1 MKIKFH
7 AKIRKLF
14 GHNVIQTEDPNP
26 QNLDLREEYANAF
39 RTESYND
46 FWTHVLALNKGDLM
60 THRSLG
66 SSTAARLPSYR
77 LFAEHLLDPEQS
89 TVTRILGLT
98 RTHPKIL
105 SLLSDYFSNTS
116 DASHLCGLLL
126 KDIDHMRKKHK
137 SLGDPFESPQ
147 NGSGPDI
154 RRLPVVLARVTLFSK
169 SNPFCL
175 SAPSMSRFQAV
186 QNSCS
191 NLLKQL
197 ESRRDKTQTKIRQL
211 KKLKCGSAVLLVAVT
226 ASLLIVIAAHAF
238 VMLVTAPGLLTA
250 SLELISIE
258 KLARWS
264 AQLDAAAKGTYIL
277 IRDLDTISR
286 LVARLNNELE
296 HVEALIQM
304 WVERKDDR
312 LQASEEV
319 AYQLKKNNQSFIEQ
333 LDELEE
339 HLYLCFMTINRA
351 RNLVIKE
358 ILNSGHYALSI
369 TPILQYLSSAPYS
382 YWIHYTSVF

>member
-1 MKIKFH
+1 MVVNLIVSNGWI
-7 AKIRKLF
+7 AVTQID
-14 GHNVIQTEDPNP
+14 DPNP

-77 LFAEHLLDPEQS
+77 LFAEHLLDPDQS

-137 SLGDPFESPQ
+137 SLGDPLESPQ
-147 NGSGPDI
+147 NGSGPNI
-154 RRLPVVLARVTLFSK
+154 KRLPVVLARVTLFSK

-175 SAPSMSRFQAV
+175 PAPSMSRFKAV

-197 ESRRDKTQTKIRQL
+197 ESRRDKTQSKIRQL

-238 VMLVTAPGLLTA
+238 VMLVAAPGVLTA

-358 ILNSGHYALSI
+358 ILNSG
-369 TPILQYLSSAPYS
+369 TPSLNSTPLPK
-382 YWIHYTSVF
+382 